1 MYISGDNPRSI
12 FEIPGAKEV
21 SSQFI
26 IWFLAL
32 SPFFINIFI
41 KPL

>member
-21 SSQFI
+21 SNWSI
-26 IWFLAL
+26 IWFLAYTWCT
-32 SPFFINIFI
+32 
-41 KPL
+41 